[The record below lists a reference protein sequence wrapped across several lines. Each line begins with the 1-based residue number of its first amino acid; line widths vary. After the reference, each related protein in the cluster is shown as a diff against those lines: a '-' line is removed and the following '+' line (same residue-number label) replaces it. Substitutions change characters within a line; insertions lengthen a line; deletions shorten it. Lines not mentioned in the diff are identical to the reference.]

1 MSDIRCSKSNSPQ
14 FLYLLSVL
22 MVSVCLVL
30 IGCGKSDSENTT
42 SKGEAPLLV
51 VEVVQAV
58 QKDIPVVREW
68 IGTLDGVVN
77 VSILAQVSGYLI
89 KQNYRE
95 GQPVKKGALLY
106 EIDPR
111 VYLAALDQA
120 KSNLARQQAILKAA
134 QLDLARVQRLLP
146 EKAVSVR
153 ERDNAIGKADTAK
166 ADVLAAEAAVK
177 KAKLDLGFTRIHS
190 PINGIPGITK
200 AQLGDLVGPGSA
212 NALLTT
218 VSQVNPIK
226 AVIPISEQDYLYFE
240 RTKSENNRA
249 SSVHPSLF
257 LADGTEY
264 PYLGDHQASDRQVDV
279 KSGTIQVSI
288 YYPNPNNLLRPGQY
302 ARIRAETDTYSNAT
316 VVPQRAVIDLQGQAL
331 LAIVK
336 PDNTISMRKVELGE
350 RQDDWQ
356 IVEKGLQPDER
367 VVISGLQKIRDGMKV
382 DPKVKDQKTISP
394 VSPDVIGE

>member
-1 MSDIRCSKSNSPQ
+1 MSITKPSKKNLPDHSGFRSTLV
-14 FLYLLSVL
+14 FLF
-22 MVSVCLVL
+22 CLAL
-30 IGCGKSDSENTT
+30 IGCDKSG
-42 SKGEAPLLV
+42 SKKAADQSQAPLPV
-51 VEVVQAV
+51 VEIVPVE

-111 VYLAALDQA
+111 VYLAAVDQA
-120 KSNLARQQAILKAA
+120 QSNLARQQAILRTA

-146 EKAVSVR
+146 ERAISVR
-153 ERDNAIGKADTAK
+153 ERDNAIGQADSAK
-166 ADVLAAEAAVK
+166 ADMMAAEAAVK

-226 AVIPISEQDYLYFE
+226 AVIPISEQDYLHFE
-240 RTKSENNRA
+240 RIDIEKGERA
-249 SSVHPSLF
+249 SSIPSRLF

-264 PYLGDHQASDRQVDV
+264 PYLGTYQASDRQVDI
-279 KSGTIQVSI
+279 KSGTIQVTI
-288 YYPNPNNLLRPGQY
+288 HFPNPNNLLRPGQY
-302 ARIRAETDTYSNAT
+302 ARIQAETDKVKNAI
-316 VVPQRAVIDLQGQAL
+316 VVPTRAVIDLQGDAM

-336 PDNTISMRKVELGE
+336 ADNTVSMRKVELGGSYNNL
-350 RQDDWQ
+350 Q
-356 IVEKGLQPDER
+356 IVKQGLQPDER
-367 VVISGLQKIRDGMKV
+367 VVVSGLQKIRDGMKV
-382 DPKVKDQKTISP
+382 DPKLMEQKTTSSATN
-394 VSPDVIGE
+394 VE